1 MMPVGDGRM
10 GWFALMGAG
19 QLRNGTVQPL
29 RLAGVPLAVW
39 RTGDGQA
46 SVWLDRCPHRGMR
59 LSFGEVQD
67 DLLLCPY
74 HGWSFGADAQC
85 KTIPAHPDK
94 KPPRTAR
101 AAAMQVVE
109 ADGLIWGGAPQAAGF
124 DAPALPEGAAGF
136 TLLRSIVVS
145 SALDQVASGLIGGPL
160 LPGSPL
166 HASGGALLAE
176 DHAVLMLPVDM
187 DRTLLH
193 VLCAPDM
200 DIARKDVLVTA
211 VKQLRFALHAAA

>member
-1 MMPVGDGRM
+1 MMPVSDGRM
-10 GWFALMGAG
+10 GWFALMGAE
-19 QLRNGTVQPL
+19 QLRNGTVQPV

-39 RTGDGQA
+39 RTGDGRA

-67 DLLLCPY
+67 DVLLCPY

-85 KTIPAHPDK
+85 RAIPAHPDK

-109 ADGLIWGGAPQAAGF
+109 TDGLIWGGAPQTAGF

-136 TLLRSIVVS
+136 TLLRSIVVTG
-145 SALDQVASGLIGGPL
+145 ALGQVASDLVAGPL
-160 LPGSPL
+160 LPDSPL
-166 HASGGALLAE
+166 RASGGAVLAD
-176 DHAVLMLPVDM
+176 DHAVLMLPVDV

-193 VLCAPDM
+193 VLTAPDM
-200 DIARKDVLVTA
+200 NPVRKDALATA
-211 VKQLRFALHAAA
+211 VKRLRFALHAAA